1 MCEALLIVLRE
12 TKMNKMIYFIRWSQ
26 CKEDTRHIKG
36 HGNEKEEIIQKG
48 DLGGEKGIPG
58 LR

>member
-1 MCEALLIVLRE
+1 MWGIVNCFE
-12 TKMNKMIYFIRWSQ
+12 ENKDKMIYFIRWSQ

-36 HGNEKEEIIQKG
+36 HGNEKEEIISKG

-58 LR
+58 E